1 MAFTYYFLH
10 TQLSSSR
17 VQQRVKASLVLLGS
31 LVPLS
36 SHKPAESRGH
46 GVLSCRGSEMVLE
59 GLSVFVAWFHGGG
72 GCFAFSVVSV
82 WAMRNEWVVMT
93 VGDTEALLTGWFLK
107 TQLV

>member
-1 MAFTYYFLH
+1 
-10 TQLSSSR
+10 
-17 VQQRVKASLVLLGS
+17 
-31 LVPLS
+31 
-36 SHKPAESRGH
+36 
-46 GVLSCRGSEMVLE
+46 MVLE
-59 GLSVFVAWFHGGG
+59 GLSVFVSWFHGGG